1 MTHTLIPAQNQMSC
15 TDDLLAHFH
24 EIRTCTGKLAAPLSD
39 ADATV
44 QSMPDA
50 SPAKWHLGHTS
61 WFFETLILTPYKEGY
76 PCFDQ
81 RYAFLFN
88 SYYESLGPRQPRPQR
103 GMLTRPS
110 LAEITEYRQHVDRHM
125 TEFLS
130 QTQRD
135 TKILDLVELG
145 LNHEMQHQELLLT
158 DLLHLFAQNPIK
170 PVYHASE
177 PLPVE
182 NTPLPATPDWTS
194 YDGGLVD
201 VGHDQSGF
209 SFDCETPKHQ
219 QILRPFKL
227 ANTPINN
234 RDWIEFIDDGGYQ
247 NPLLW
252 LSDGWST
259 VQTEGWHAPLY
270 WGQRDDMWWS
280 MTLRGFQPIVLDSP
294 VCHISYYE
302 ADAFAR
308 WRGHRLPTEFEW
320 EIAAQQQAIEGNF
333 LESEEYRPRTPP
345 RSKSKMIQLYGDVWE
360 WTSSPYI
367 SYPGFKPAEGAV
379 AEYNGKFMS
388 GQFVLR
394 GGACTTPIR
403 QMRPTYRNFF
413 YPHQRW
419 QVTGLRLAADF

>member
-1 MTHTLIPAQNQMSC
+1 MT
-15 TDDLLAHFH
+15 
-24 EIRTCTGKLAAPLSD
+24 
-39 ADATV
+39 
-44 QSMPDA
+44 DA

-61 WFFETLILTPYKEGY
+61 WFFETLILIPHKDDY
-76 PCFDQ
+76 PCFDKQ
-81 RYAFLFN
+81 YAFLFN

-110 LAEITEYRQHVDRHM
+110 LAEITDYRQHVNQHM
-125 TEFLS
+125 TEFLTH
-130 QTQRD
+130 TQPD
-135 TKILDLVELG
+135 TRTLDLVELG

-158 DLLHLFAQNPIK
+158 DLLHLFAQNPLK
-170 PVYHASE
+170 PIYHPSE
-177 PLPVE
+177 PLPVA
-182 NTPLPATPDWTS
+182 NASPPATVDWTI
-194 YDGGLVD
+194 YEGGLVE
-201 VGHDQSGF
+201 VGHDQTGF

-227 ANTPINN
+227 ANKPINN
-234 RDWIEFIDDGGYQ
+234 RDWIEFMDDGGYQ

-252 LSDGWST
+252 LSDGWAA
-259 VQTEGWHAPLY
+259 VQTEDWHSPLY
-270 WGQRDDMWWS
+270 WEKRDDIWWS
-280 MTLRGFQPIVLDSP
+280 MTLRGFQPIDLESP
-294 VCHISYYE
+294 ASHISYYE

-320 EIAAQQQAIEGNF
+320 EIAARQKAIEGNF
-333 LESEEYRPRTPP
+333 LESGQYRPRRSPP
-345 RSKSKMIQLYGDVWE
+345 QKTKMAQLYGDVWE

-388 GQFVLR
+388 GQFVLK

-419 QVTGLRLAADF
+419 QVTGLRLAKDD